1 MEGEDQQIHWRT
13 SIQNN
18 LGWKNRSTQTLK
30 KIINKDKWKVLHLR
44 RKNSVMEWLRMEG
57 TSGSHL
63 VQHCRSSRNTQS
75 SLPSTISRWLLN
87 SKKISKKRDS
97 AFLGNLF
104 HCSVNSTCNNTDSC
118 TPRTPSPCRQQA
130 ECSTSEYNP
139 LCSLIAVAWSSCIF
153 QQWKQI
159 SSDTTERVM
168 IYKVSQNAPD
178 IRCAKYR
185 FSTSSKRLGEKRRMT
200 FPIKIDND
208 IPVLKKRA
216 LKGPVTM

>member
-1 MEGEDQQIHWRT
+1 
-13 SIQNN
+13 
-18 LGWKNRSTQTLK
+18 
-30 KIINKDKWKVLHLR
+30 
-44 RKNSVMEWLRMEG
+44 MEWLRMEG

-104 HCSVNSTCNNTDSC
+104 HCSVNSTWNNTDSC

-139 LCSLIAVAWSSCIF
+139 LCSSIAVAWSSCIF

-216 LKGPVTM
+216 LKGPVTMWIFFILAWKNSHQESYVQWTDMKGSREAGSLNPLESVPKGWSPADK